1 MPSVS
6 KSQQR
11 LMHAVVR
18 NPALSLKTGV
28 PVSVAREY
36 VRADHMRGS
45 TKLPEKK
52 AASYR
57 KGPSHSSRP

>member
-36 VRADHMRGS
+36 VHADHMRGS

-52 AASYR
+52 SKPVR
-57 KGPSHSSRP
+57 